1 MKSFFFIIVCLG
13 LFSTARSQYYFT
25 DIVASSQSEGQYKLM
40 MDAKVKEVKAK
51 SYDAK
56 GDLTEGFEITQVI
69 KDGGKKI
76 ITTTKIPSSNTT
88 ILENNYAE
96 GRLRTSVSSNA
107 QEFTTLSTTTS
118 YTYNDSGSIASI
130 VSASSDTAAATG
142 FLSETHLWHYDGK
155 GRPTQMLK
163 IKNGNDTLKVLFSYD
178 EKGLVAEEKWFKKG
192 KLSETYYYYYSDIG
206 LLTDV
211 VRFNERARKLLPD
224 FIYEY
229 DTDEQ
234 IVKMT
239 QTIQGGTDYLVWN
252 YTYNDKGLKETETCY
267 NKQKKLEGKVT
278 YEYGY

>member
-1 MKSFFFIIVCLG
+1 
-13 LFSTARSQYYFT
+13 
-25 DIVASSQSEGQYKLM
+25 
-40 MDAKVKEVKAK
+40 
-51 SYDAK
+51 
-56 GDLTEGFEITQVI
+56 
-69 KDGGKKI
+69 
-76 ITTTKIPSSNTT
+76 
-88 ILENNYAE
+88 
-96 GRLRTSVSSNA
+96 
-107 QEFTTLSTTTS
+107 
-118 YTYNDSGSIASI
+118 
-130 VSASSDTAAATG
+130 
-142 FLSETHLWHYDGK
+142 
-155 GRPTQMLK
+155 
-163 IKNGNDTLKVLFSYD
+163 LFSYD

-229 DTDEQ
+229 DTDGQ